1 MGNYAG
7 SLRCKIHVIKR
18 LNLLFFKRHKTQHKT
33 INQILPVEL
42 GPICTSSLS
51 FPSADPHPCE
61 ARPAAEAHGC
71 GLASPLGNRCE
82 FPDRLQNH
90 TRSDSPSVIRPD
102 LTQVETSDI
111 KTHVFPAGRSLRP
124 SGVRE
129 VPGGVFE
136 EGVCSRAGETE
147 QLSPTLGPQI
157 LGVLPVDSKPPN
169 MGRTQAQPLG
179 MLRRESPMVA
189 GV

>member
-42 GPICTSSLS
+42 GPICTDSLS
-51 FPSADPHPCE
+51 FPNADPHPCE
-61 ARPAAEAHGC
+61 ARVWPGFT
-71 GLASPLGNRCE
+71 PRDRCE

-111 KTHVFPAGRSLRP
+111 KTHVFPARRSPGGAAASAHPECERFPVVSVRKGR
-124 SGVRE
+124 
-129 VPGGVFE
+129 VPGQGRRNNF
-136 EGVCSRAGETE
+136 
-147 QLSPTLGPQI
+147 
-157 LGVLPVDSKPPN
+157 LPLWAPKSW
-169 MGRTQAQPLG
+169 GCCL
-179 MLRRESPMVA
+179 
-189 GV
+189 

>member
-51 FPSADPHPCE
+51 FPNADPHPCE
-61 ARPAAEAHGC
+61 ARPATEAHGC
-71 GLASPLGNRCE
+71 GLSSPLGNRCE

-111 KTHVFPAGRSLRP
+111 KTHVFPARRSPGGAAASAHPECERFP
-124 SGVRE
+124 VVSVRKGC
-129 VPGGVFE
+129 VPGQGRWNNF
-136 EGVCSRAGETE
+136 
-147 QLSPTLGPQI
+147 
-157 LGVLPVDSKPPN
+157 LPLWAPKSW
-169 MGRTQAQPLG
+169 GCCL
-179 MLRRESPMVA
+179 
-189 GV
+189 